1 MFTSEVM
8 IDNRVMGWNKKK
20 YNKLP
25 DCLNNMLDVSEI
37 KINGNVNLN
46 VIKNINNKDIDNSK
60 VIDAKTLCSFWFQ
73 PTVTRSEACS
83 ILGSSELGSFLV
95 RRSNSLN
102 SWVLSIAGIKES
114 DVVHLLLHTN
124 KRGVRFQ
131 GSQKI
136 FPNICSVILHLSIM
150 QESLP
155 CTLNLH
161 TSTSDTENDTD
172 LEDDL
177 VDIEKE
183 PQLEI
188 IISKMK
194 KKMVWG

>member
-1 MFTSEVM
+1 M
-8 IDNRVMGWNKKK
+8 IDNRVLGLNKKK

-37 KINGNVNLN
+37 KINYNVNLN

-60 VIDAKTLCSFWFQ
+60 VIDAKTLCSFWFKQ
-73 PTVTRSEACS
+73 TVTRSEACS
-83 ILGSSELGSFLV
+83 VLESSNPGSFLV

-102 SWVLSIAGIKES
+102 SWVLSMAGMKES
-114 DVVHLLLHTN
+114 DVLHLLIHTN

-136 FPNICSVILHLSIM
+136 FPNIYSLILHLSIM

-161 TSTSDTENDTD
+161 TSASGTENDTFH
-172 LEDDL
+172 EDDL

>member
-1 MFTSEVM
+1 M

-25 DCLNNMLDVSEI
+25 DCLNNMLDVSDI
-37 KINGNVNLN
+37 KINDNVNLN

-60 VIDAKTLCSFWFQ
+60 VIDEKTLCSFWFK
-73 PTVTRSEACS
+73 PTVKCKEACS
-83 ILGSSELGSFLV
+83 ILGSSEPGSFLV
-95 RRSNSLN
+95 RTSNSLN
-102 SWVLSIAGIKES
+102 SWVLSMAGMKES
-114 DVVHLLLHTN
+114 DVLHLPLHTN

-136 FPNICSVILHLSIM
+136 FPNIYCLILHLSIM

-161 TSTSDTENDTD
+161 TSVSDTDNDTYH
-172 LEDDL
+172 EDDL
-177 VDIEKE
+177 VNIEKE
-183 PQLEI
+183 PQLEM

>member
-1 MFTSEVM
+1 MM

-37 KINGNVNLN
+37 KINDNVNLK

-60 VIDAKTLCSFWFQ
+60 VIDEKTLCSFWFK
-73 PTVTRSEACS
+73 PTVKRKEACS
-83 ILGSSELGSFLV
+83 ILGSSEPGSFLV
-95 RRSNSLN
+95 RTSNSLN
-102 SWVLSIAGIKES
+102 SWVLSMAGMKES
-114 DVVHLLLHTN
+114 DVLHLLLHTN
-124 KRGVRFQ
+124 KRGIRFQ

-136 FPNICSVILHLSIM
+136 FPNIYCLILHLSIM

-161 TSTSDTENDTD
+161 TSASDTEDDTYH
-172 LEDDL
+172 EDDL

-188 IISKMK
+188 IIFKMK